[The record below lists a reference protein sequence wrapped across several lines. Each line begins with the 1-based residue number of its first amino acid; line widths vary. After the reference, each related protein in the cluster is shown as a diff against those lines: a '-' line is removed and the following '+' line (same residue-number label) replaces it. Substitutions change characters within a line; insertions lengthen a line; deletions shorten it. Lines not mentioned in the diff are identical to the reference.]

1 MPATHLT
8 GTEQHTRWNRRLV
21 GQVAVL
27 IMVNAMVDTVVS
39 SPLLVLDEMLDHFDT
54 DQAAWL
60 NASAMLAGAMW
71 APLLGKSAD
80 IHGKRRILSL
90 TLVIACTGALVCLL
104 APNMGVFIVG
114 RLLQGAAV
122 GAVFLTVALIH
133 DLCAPAMSMIV
144 VGIVTTGNA
153 VLGIAFPGLFEVL
166 AGEFGF
172 RSVFFVSGVFAAVAA
187 VCVRLLVPESTNR
200 TPGRLDVVGA
210 AVLGGGLALVL
221 TFVSLGSGFGWF
233 AAGPLTFLAVGAAAL
248 AYWYLVLSRRPES
261 VVDIRKLGRP
271 LVLTLGVVVL
281 GNGAYLSMLQLLSLI
296 AKVPADLGL
305 GYGLETPG
313 ALVLLFGLPSI
324 GIVAG
329 GTLAGV
335 LGTRIGPA
343 ATLAAGTVLGI
354 LGTTGM
360 FIGAGNLAVAVCCS
374 FLLSLT
380 AGTLVTS
387 GFNMAGLLAPA
398 QRQGIVSG
406 LVMIMVAIGSVVLN
420 FVGAAVLRSTT
431 VVVDGATENSAA
443 GVHTYITVATGAIVA
458 AGVVAVI
465 LVRQQHRTKVA
476 A

>member
-1 MPATHLT
+1 MELLTTH
-8 GTEQHTRWNRRLV
+8 QHTRWNRRLV
-21 GQVAVL
+21 GQVAIL

-80 IHGKRRILSL
+80 IHGKRKILGL
-90 TLVIACTGALVCLL
+90 TLVIACVGALVCLV
-104 APNMGVFIVG
+104 APNMGVFIFG

-133 DLCAPAMSMIV
+133 DMCAPAMSMIV

-153 VLGIAFPGLFEVL
+153 VLGIAFPGIFEVL

-172 RSVFFVSGVFAAVAA
+172 RSVFFVSGVFAATAA
-187 VCVRLLVPESTNR
+187 VCVRLLVPESSNK
-200 TPGRLDVVGA
+200 TPGRVDVVGA
-210 AVLGGGLALVL
+210 GVLGGGLALVL
-221 TFVSLGSGFGWF
+221 TFVSLGSAYGWF
-233 AAGPLTFLAVGAAAL
+233 APGPLAFLVVGVAAL
-248 AYWYLVLSRRPES
+248 AYWYLVLSRKPEP
-261 VVDIRKLGRP
+261 VIDARLLGRP
-271 LVLTLGVVVL
+271 LVLTLLVVVL

-313 ALVLLFGLPSI
+313 ALALLFGLPSI

-329 GTLAGV
+329 GTLAGW
-335 LGTRIGPA
+335 LATRIGPA
-343 ATLAAGTVLGI
+343 ATLAAGTALGTV
-354 LGTTGM
+354 GTTGM

-387 GFNMAGLLAPA
+387 GFNMAGLLASPE
-398 QRQGIVSG
+398 RQGVASS
-406 LVMIMVAIGSVVLN
+406 LVMIMTAIGSVVLN
-420 FVGAAVLRSTT
+420 FVGAAVLKSTN
-431 VVVDGATENSAA
+431 VVVHGSTENSAR
-443 GVHTYITVATGAIVA
+443 GVYTYITMATGAIMA
-458 AGVVAVI
+458 AGVVAII
-465 LVRQQHRTKVA
+465 LVRRVRK
-476 A
+476 